1 MPITCCEVAIA
12 LAFTNILSLAVFA
25 GYTIKIRQ
33 NQVELEKKN
42 GREQRQIDNLKFQDQ
57 ELEKKLKN
65 A

>member
-1 MPITCCEVAIA
+1 MITCCEVAIA

-42 GREQRQIDNLKFQDQ
+42 GREQRQIDNLKFQVQ